1 MIKIGFD
8 AKRIFRNLSG
18 LGNYSRSTVEL
29 LAKYHPENEYSLFT
43 AFDENRVGFAIPKG
57 VKVVNPTGLIA
68 YLSQSAWRSCNM
80 AHDIRRSRID
90 IFHGLSNELPSDIR
104 SGGAKSV
111 VTMHDLIFLRYPN
124 LYGKIDRML
133 YEFKYKQS
141 CNNADMIIAI
151 SNQTKNDLIDFWNI
165 PQERIEVIYQGC
177 NPLYYQKAS
186 DETKER
192 VKERYNLPSEYI
204 LSVGTIEERKNLML
218 TLHAIGEGNIDM
230 PLVACGRWT
239 PYVDKLKEYV
249 TQKGLENRVHF
260 IHDCSLEELP
270 AIYQMATVS
279 VYVSLFEGFGIP
291 ILESMNC
298 GTPVITSRGGV
309 FTETGGDAALYVGQY
324 DLEDMIELLKKVISN
339 KEWREE
345 LIKNGYKHASQ
356 FTDDKIA
363 DNLMRLYEKMM

>member
-43 AFDENRVGFAIPKG
+43 AFDENKVEFAIPKG
-57 VKVVNPTGLIA
+57 FKVVNPTGIIA
-68 YLSQSAWRSCNM
+68 DVVPSVWRSCNM

-90 IFHGLSNELPSDIR
+90 IFHGLSNELPFDIR
-104 SGGAKSV
+104 VGGAKSV

-124 LYGKIDRML
+124 LYGKLDRML
-133 YEFKYKQS
+133 YEFKYRKS

-165 PQERIEVIYQGC
+165 QPERIQVIYQGC
-177 NPLYYQKAS
+177 NSLYYEKAS
-186 DETKER
+186 TEVKER
-192 VKERYNLPSEYI
+192 VKERYNLPDQYI

-239 PYVDKLKEYV
+239 PYVEKLQEYV
-249 TQKGLENRVHF
+249 AHKGLENKVHF

-309 FTETGGDAALYVGQY
+309 FNETGGKAALYVGQY
-324 DLEDMIELLKKVISN
+324 DLEDMIELLKRVISDSA
-339 KEWREE
+339 WREE
-345 LIKNGYKHASQ
+345 LIQNGYKHAAN

-363 DNLMRLYEKMM
+363 DNLMALYEKMM